1 MTSFDRPGL
10 IRDGVYAHLKGEILS
25 GHLPGGARL
34 AEIAL
39 AERLGVSRTPVREAV
54 QRLAQDGLVEVVP
67 NRGARVRTVTP
78 AEVEDTYAVREA
90 LDGLA
95 ARLAAA
101 HRSERDLRRMREA
114 LARMDGA
121 GPRDYE
127 AQVQADLEFHAAV
140 AAASGNPTLQNVL
153 SGLEENVARL
163 KLLSREHN
171 QDPGTREGHRRILA
185 AVAAGDGDAAEAAA
199 RAHVSAFRRLI
210 LSELPAGSGRPAA
223 ANAVRP

>member
-1 MTSFDRPGL
+1 MTLFDRPGL

-25 GHLPGGARL
+25 GHLAGGARL

-78 AEVEDTYAVREA
+78 TEVEDTYAVREI

-101 HRSERDLRRMREA
+101 RRNERDLGRMRDA
-114 LARMDGA
+114 LARLDA
-121 GPRDYE
+121 ARPRDFE
-127 AQVQADLEFHAAV
+127 RQVAADLEFHAAV
-140 AAASGNPTLQNVL
+140 AAAAGNPTLEGVL
-153 SGLEENVARL
+153 RGLEENVARL

-171 QDPGTREGHRRILA
+171 QDPGTRDDHARILGA
-185 AVAAGDGDAAEAAA
+185 IEAGDLDAAEAAA
-199 RAHVSAFRRLI
+199 RAHVNAFRRLI
-210 LSELPAGSGRPAA
+210 LSELPAGVAG
-223 ANAVRP
+223 